1 MTTKTPAP
9 IAELRPGDL
18 LTDVEVSA
26 LLGVSRITLANW
38 RCEGKGPRFR
48 KIGERMVRYL
58 RADVIAFIGGDA
70 DTSAKAAAKSG

>member
-9 IAELRPGDL
+9 VAELRPGDL

-38 RCEGKGPRFR
+38 RHEGKGPRFR

-70 DTSAKAAAKSG
+70 DTSAKAAA